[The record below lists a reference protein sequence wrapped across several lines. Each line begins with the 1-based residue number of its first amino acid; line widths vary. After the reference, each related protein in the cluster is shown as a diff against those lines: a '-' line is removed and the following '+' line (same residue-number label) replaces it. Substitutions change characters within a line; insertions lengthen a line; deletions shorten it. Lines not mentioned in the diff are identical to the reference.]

1 MQKVQE
7 KCTSARAV
15 TGHKQQCYCLYN
27 TLQLLS
33 INMNCPHITTKTTM
47 EYWLFIIMG
56 KRWEKKGD
64 EREREEGNKRDVV
77 REREGVRKQGFLAS
91 GGIGSMIHVKIS
103 CVILHI
109 V

>member
-33 INMNCPHITTKTTM
+33 INMNCPQITI
-47 EYWLFIIMG
+47 WLPNIYKLF
-56 KRWEKKGD
+56 
-64 EREREEGNKRDVV
+64 
-77 REREGVRKQGFLAS
+77 KQS
-91 GGIGSMIHVKIS
+91 K
-103 CVILHI
+103 
-109 V
+109 